1 MNKVKK
7 VIFYECPVCGK
18 SSSDRK
24 EIERHYKTHTI
35 RAKEVCYC
43 GICGEGWYSNAWGE
57 VTGAVKHEGF
67 QFEKNGMKFYVYQN
81 REGTIYII
89 DPPTGL
95 SLTSEPFSVEDAPS
109 CISEYR
115 IEQME
120 ERRKSEEYQIKVKMF
135 KALKKAAKVKEECE
149 ILLKGIKDNGKN

>member
-1 MNKVKK
+1 MKK
-7 VIFYECPVCGK
+7 KAFYSLHQK
-18 SSSDRK
+18 S
-24 EIERHYKTHTI
+24 
-35 RAKEVCYC
+35 
-43 GICGEGWYSNAWGE
+43 E
-57 VTGAVKHEGF
+57 VTGAVKHDGF

-149 ILLKGIKDNGKN
+149 MLLKGREKNVGSGD